1 MVKIKI
7 QTINGIFSCPQ
18 SQFVTMMRQVF
29 ATGTAIYLSP
39 PFIQHSIP
47 SFTQLKSKRQSLQGN
62 CLVTQFHSEKFYRF
76 LHSQLSLA
84 IFLTSI
90 IMDAN
95 MKKSSGKT
103 KICFC
108 LHQKV
113 SSYRFQ
119 HNFMTLLPRGFL
131 NELRPQMDK
140 IGCLIRVSPFQV
152 ARNDFF

>member
-84 IFLTSI
+84 LFLTSI

-103 KICFC
+103 KIFFC
-108 LHQKV
+108 LHPKV
-113 SSYRFQ
+113 SAYCSFSSFGYKQKNKYWLF
-119 HNFMTLLPRGFL
+119 TA
-131 NELRPQMDK
+131 
-140 IGCLIRVSPFQV
+140 ICSCLASKLIDV
-152 ARNDFF
+152 